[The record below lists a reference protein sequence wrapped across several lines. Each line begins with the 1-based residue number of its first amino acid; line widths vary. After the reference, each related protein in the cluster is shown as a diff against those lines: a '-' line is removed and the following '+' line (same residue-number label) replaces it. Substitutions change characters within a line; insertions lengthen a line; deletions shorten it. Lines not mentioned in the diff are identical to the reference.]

1 MNLGQVFTQI
11 LWTNR
16 SPGPGV
22 VPWCGSRDV
31 DPLEAPMN
39 TTRHMLLTAA
49 LAGSLALT
57 ACTDEASDPPSPSSS
72 GPVEESSPTDETSPS
87 GSPSS
92 EPTDTGPSDDQSP
105 SASPSDAGTSPSP
118 SSPVPSGSGSATPS
132 PSDGGSPSPSD
143 GGSSPSEDAAGLP
156 PMPAAAKENSEEGAE
171 AFARW
176 YVQTLAHLFRF
187 PEKGVIEPYSEDS
200 CQQCGTYE
208 EAFAELVA
216 AQQHQVGSTMNIL
229 GTYVGVA
236 DKPSTIEVVVA
247 IAQGSNR
254 TVDANGV
261 TVRESDGVD
270 GLGLRLNLHYA
281 GGWRI
286 DEIPTDPTAGDW
298 VRRD

>member
-22 VPWCGSRDV
+22 VPWCESRDV
-31 DPLEAPMN
+31 DPFEALMN

-49 LAGSLALT
+49 LAGSLALA
-57 ACTDEASDPPSPSSS
+57 ACSDEAQDPPSPSSS
-72 GPVEESSPTDETSPS
+72 GPVGESSPAGEASPS

-92 EPTDTGPSDDQSP
+92 EPTDAGPSEDPSS
-105 SASPSDAGTSPSP
+105 SASPSDAGASPSP
-118 SSPVPSGSGSATPS
+118 SSPAPSSSSSAAPS
-132 PSDGGSPSPSD
+132 PSDGGSPSSSD
-143 GGSSPSEDAAGLP
+143 GASSPSEDAAALP
-156 PMPAAAKENSEEGAE
+156 SMPPVAKENSEEGAE

-208 EAFAELVA
+208 EAFAELVS

-247 IAQGSNR
+247 IEQGANR

-298 VRRD
+298 VGRD